1 LSGLHKFHSKEIVVP
16 GKIIK
21 LIVAFAT
28 ATLAFSASAEG
39 GHEKHHHHFAKDVDA
54 LHSVLAPLWH
64 AKPGKARS
72 QKVCAQAGQLGSLS
86 RDIRSGDNAALL
98 TSITALKA
106 QCQKA
111 PADINDIDAVFSQV
125 HDAFHRLV
133 DPA

>member
-1 LSGLHKFHSKEIVVP
+1 VP
-16 GKIIK
+16 GKLVK
-21 LIVAFAT
+21 LTVA
-28 ATLAFSASAEG
+28 LAAALLAASASAEDS
-39 GHEKHHHHFAKDVDA
+39 HEKHHHHFAKDVDA
-54 LHSVLAPLWH
+54 LHKVLAPLWH

-86 RDIRSGDNAALL
+86 RDIRSGDNTALL

-106 QCQKA
+106 QCQTA
-111 PADINDIDAVFSQV
+111 PADIDAVFSQV